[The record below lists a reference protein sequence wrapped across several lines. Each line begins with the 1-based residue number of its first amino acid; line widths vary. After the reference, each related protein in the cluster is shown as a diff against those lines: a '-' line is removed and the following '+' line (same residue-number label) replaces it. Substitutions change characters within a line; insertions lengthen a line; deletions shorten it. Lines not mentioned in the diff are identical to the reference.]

1 MPTSIEKEER
11 VAHYELLY
19 IVSNQFTE
27 EETKPLIASV
37 NGFIEKNGGKIT
49 FEEFWG
55 KKKLAY
61 KIGQFSHGYYI
72 LAEFDLATEKLA
84 AVNNHI
90 RLSHE
95 IIRHMIVT
103 KEPRTLEQIKE
114 EKAKAEELFRKTCD
128 KKEEKV
134 EEKVEV
140 KKEKVADA
148 DKIELKDLDEKLDN
162 ILKTDNLF

>member
-11 VAHYELLY
+11 ITHYELLY

-27 EETKPLIASV
+27 EETKPIIANV
-37 NGFIEKNGGKIT
+37 NDFIEKNGGKIT
-49 FEEFWG
+49 YEEFWG

-61 KIGQFSHGYYI
+61 KIKQFNHGYYI
-72 LAEFDLATEKLA
+72 LAEFDLSTDKLQ

-103 KEPRTLEQIKE
+103 RAPRTLEQIKS
-114 EKAKAEELFRKTCD
+114 EKEKAEELFKKTCD
-128 KKEEKV
+128 KKDVKV

-140 KKEKVADA
+140 KKEKEVVS
-148 DKIELKDLDEKLDN
+148 DKIDLKDLDEKLDN